1 MKLRIRDNSLR
12 LRLSRSEVD
21 EIRDVGLLRAA
32 VRFPNGAR
40 FAYVLESS
48 PASVAPTAEYAD
60 NVILIKLPESAVH
73 RWADSDEIAIASD
86 EVVGNDDVLTLLIE
100 KDFACL
106 SPRDGEDESDMFAH
120 PEAGTRN
127 C

>member
-21 EIRDVGLLRAA
+21 AIRDVGLLRS
-32 VRFPNGAR
+32 VVHFPNGAR
-40 FAYVLESS
+40 FQYVLESS
-48 PASVAPTAEYAD
+48 PASVAPTAQYAD
-60 NVILIKLPESAVH
+60 NVVLIKLPESAVH
-73 RWADSDEIAIASD
+73 RWANSDEVAIASE
-86 EVVGNDDVLTLLIE
+86 EVVGNDGVLTLLIE

-106 SPRDGEDESDMFAH
+106 SPRDDEDESDLFVH
-120 PEAGTRN
+120 PDAGKRG